1 MSLTAKF
8 ILFQTVILIPFFTG
22 YRLRDRLAKRDVI
35 ARNLI
40 RFNLLCVD
48 ALIVFWTVWELDIGI
63 HLLTLPIAG
72 LLLAFLGLGL
82 GFILV
87 PALKLDREGRRTF
100 LISAS
105 LANHGF
111 TLGGFLCYLLLGETG
126 LGLSF
131 IFISY
136 FIPYVFLFIFPFAGT
151 ASNKETSLKPIE
163 YILNLRNM
171 PLYSLFI
178 AVILASLGIERPA
191 INFPIDLLLMISIAG
206 YYGSLGLTSSLRD
219 FGWLKRANLILSSIK
234 FILIPVIT
242 FLILLLFDLPDTIR
256 AVIII
261 QSCMPAA
268 IYSVVTAILFELD
281 VRLASGLF
289 VFNTITFLIIVLPV
303 LFLLK
308 DYLLKI

>member
-8 ILFQTVILIPFFTG
+8 ILFQTVILIPFFAG
-22 YRLRDRLAKRDVI
+22 YRLRDRLAKRDAI

-40 RFNLLCVD
+40 RFNLLFVD
-48 ALIVFWTVWELDIGI
+48 ALIVFWTVWGLDIGI
-63 HLLTLPIAG
+63 HLLSLPIAG

-82 GFILV
+82 GFIFM

-151 ASNKETSLKPIE
+151 ASKKETHIKPID

-171 PLYSLFI
+171 PLYSLVI
-178 AVILASLGIERPA
+178 AVILALLGIGRPA
-191 INFPIDLLLMISIAG
+191 IDFPMDLLLMISIAG
-206 YYGSLGLTSSLRD
+206 YYGSLGLTSNLRE
-219 FGWLKRANLILSSIK
+219 FGLLRRANLILASIK

-242 FLILLLFDLPDTIR
+242 VLILLLFDLPDTIR

-268 IYSVVTAILFELD
+268 IYSVVTAILFDLD

-289 VFNTITFLIIVLPV
+289 VFNTIIFLIIVLPA

-308 DYLLKI
+308 DYFLKI